1 LTLPLTAGDGA
12 PVADA
17 RRRAAT
23 GVEFL
28 HRYLSL
34 ALFIVLVLGGGL
46 LIGYATLP
54 GAWYASLVKP
64 PFNPP
69 NWVFA
74 PAWTSLYVLIAVAGW
89 RTWVR
94 EPKGAAMKIW
104 GVQLALNFA
113 WSPTF
118 FGAKMMGPALVVI
131 VLLLASIVLFII
143 KVWNRDKLSGWLF
156 APYAAWVAFATLL
169 NASLLWLN

>member
-1 LTLPLTAGDGA
+1 MKK
-12 PVADA
+12 
-17 RRRAAT
+17 
-23 GVEFL
+23 
-28 HRYLSL
+28 YLSL
-34 ALFIVLVLGGGL
+34 LLFLVLVLGGGL

-54 GAWYASLVKP
+54 GGWYASLVKP

-69 NWVFA
+69 NWVFG
-74 PAWTSLYVLIAVAGW
+74 PAWTLLYVLIAIAGW
-89 RTWVR
+89 RTWRR
-94 EPKGAAMKIW
+94 EPTGAAMKVW
-104 GVQLALNFA
+104 AVQLILNFA

-131 VLLLASIVLFII
+131 VCLLASIVLFIAS
-143 KVWNRDKLSGWLF
+143 VWSRDRLSGWLF